1 MLPPCTAAGTHRPLL
16 PAPPAA
22 EDLSRVGLVVWQ
34 AGFVL
39 ADLLLRRPP
48 FGAWHGA
55 QVLDLGC
62 GTGAWCGVVCLV

>member
-1 MLPPCTAAGTHRPLL
+1 M
-16 PAPPAA
+16 
-22 EDLSRVGLVVWQ
+22 GLVVWQ

-48 FGAWHGA
+48 FGSWHGT

-62 GTGAWCGVVCLV
+62 GTGKARCCSCAFRLSSCQALCRPALGCSTGRACLVGR